1 MIVCELCK
9 TEIKEPLHIEINAIL
24 IKHDV
29 QYVGSISFTL
39 KERKDFTD
47 KLICHKSCW
56 QKLLEVKKDKK
67 MEVK

>member
-1 MIVCELCK
+1 MYCVM
-9 TEIKEPLHIEINAIL
+9 

-29 QYVGSISFTL
+29 QYLGSISLTP
-39 KERKDFTD
+39 KEMKDCSD

-56 QKLLEVKKDKK
+56 QKLLEVKQGKK